1 MPDLIGKTVGCYTIL
16 EQIGR
21 GGMATVFK
29 ALGRNDGQTVA
40 IKVLTPQ
47 LAMEENFKA
56 RFRREARVLREFK
69 HPNIVPVLDYG
80 EANGLVY
87 LVMPFMQVG
96 TLRDRMQSGQLR
108 VQEAATIVSQIASAL
123 QYAHDAGVIHRDV
136 KPSNI
141 LIDDNGNAWLSDF
154 GFAHISDS
162 SLSLTGSALIGTP
175 AYISPEQINGG
186 KITHL
191 SDQYSLGVLLYHLS
205 TGRLPYD
212 ADTPIAIAIKH
223 ATEPLP
229 RPRAVNPNLPDA
241 VESILIKALAKEPDQ
256 RFHSIAEFNDAFQ
269 DALQQALDPVS
280 GLLKPG
286 AVGTAPLSPI
296 IDATQH
302 EVEEDHGREVRRSK
316 RYVFALLLLLLL
328 AIPLTCWG
336 INYFGLNPVAAGGQ
350 GTQTAEVNPTIDLMA
365 TVNALSTINAPAEG
379 TSMAPGQVETLVA
392 ATLTAMVADSEW
404 VGDGATPTPIPSDTG
419 TGFTF
424 TSTSTEDPSMTST
437 WTAVPSATP
446 NVSRTPTRT
455 WTPAGPSATP
465 TKTPIGFISPT
476 PTLTLTAT
484 VTRTIT
490 PTLSRTPTHTLT
502 RTPTHTLT
510 RTPTLTLTMVPSK
523 TPSLSPPPSKTLTA
537 VIDPCDGINL
547 DSLVISDDRFSLMI
561 HNMKPEPI
569 IITSMWVNW
578 PDGEDGHEKL
588 DKVKLGKDEIW
599 NLGDKDPPTEMP
611 PWSSPADKRDID
623 SGKDKKLEFCFQ
635 EEAEDNSVSDYNLVI
650 TFEIEGTGL
659 FCKLSP

>member
-29 ALGRNDGQTVA
+29 APGRNDGQTVA

-96 TLRDRMQSGQLR
+96 TLRDRMLSGELR
-108 VQEAATIVSQIASAL
+108 VQEAASIVSQIASAL

-141 LIDDNGNAWLSDF
+141 LIDESGNAWLSDF
-154 GFAHISDS
+154 GFAHVSDS

-175 AYISPEQINGG
+175 AYISPEQINGS

-229 RPRAVNPNLPDA
+229 RPRSVNPNLPDA
-241 VESILIKALAKEPDQ
+241 VEAILIKALAKDPAQ
-256 RFHSIAEFNDAFQ
+256 RFNSVAEFNDAFQ
-269 DALQQALDPVS
+269 TALQQALDPVS

-296 IDATQH
+296 IDTVP
-302 EVEEDHGREVRRSK
+302 EVEEDNGREARRPR
-316 RYVFALLLLLLL
+316 RYVLALLLLLLL
-328 AIPLTCWG
+328 AIPLACWG
-336 INYFGLNPVAAGGQ
+336 INYFGFGPVAAGGQ
-350 GTQTAEVNPTIDLMA
+350 GTQIAEINPTFDLMA
-365 TVNALSTINAPAEG
+365 TVNALSTVNAPAEG
-379 TSMAPGQVETLVA
+379 TIMVPGQVETLVA
-392 ATLTAMVADSEW
+392 ATLTAMVTDSEFL
-404 VGDGATPTPIPSDTG
+404 GDEWTATPEGGGTEIPMSSTP
-419 TGFTF
+419 
-424 TSTSTEDPSMTST
+424 TEDPFRTST

-446 NVSRTPTRT
+446 NVSKTPTRT
-455 WTPAGPSATP
+455 RTPAGPSATP
-465 TKTPIGFISPT
+465 TRTPIGFISPT

-502 RTPTHTLT
+502 RTPTRTLT
-510 RTPTLTLTMVPSK
+510 RTPTLTLTMAPSK
-523 TPSLSPPPSKTLTA
+523 TPSLSPPPTKTLTV
-537 VIDPCDGINL
+537 VIDPCDGIEIIAKSFSG
-547 DSLVISDDRFSLMI
+547 DKMEWLV
-561 HNMKPEPI
+561 
-569 IITSMWVNW
+569 VNTTAVDIFIDAIWIDW
-578 PDGEDGHEKL
+578 PPSHDTL
-588 DKVKLGKDEIW
+588 DKVKLDGGTLWDE
-599 NLGDKDPPTEMP
+599 GDDYPPSSMP
-611 PWSSPADKRDID
+611 PWSTADLNKRKIKKDDSRTLKFEFDSDAGSPMYD
-623 SGKDKKLEFCFQ
+623 
-635 EEAEDNSVSDYNLVI
+635 LVV
-650 TFEIEGTGL
+650 TFNNGCSI
-659 FCKLSP
+659 SH

>member
-40 IKVLTPQ
+40 IKVLTPH
-47 LAMEENFKA
+47 LAMEDNFKA
-56 RFRREARVLREFK
+56 RFRREARVLRDFK

-96 TLRDRMQSGQLR
+96 TLQDRMRTGELK

-123 QYAHDAGVIHRDV
+123 QYAHDAGVVHRDV

-141 LIDDNGNAWLSDF
+141 LIDETGNAWLSDF
-154 GFAHISDS
+154 GFAHITDS

-212 ADTPIAIAIKH
+212 ADTPIAIAIKQ

-241 VESILIKALAKEPDQ
+241 VEAILIKALAKEPNQ
-256 RFHSIAEFNDAFQ
+256 RFNSVAEFNDAFQ
-269 DALQQALDPVS
+269 EALLQALDPVS

-296 IDATQH
+296 IETTQQ
-302 EVEEDHGREVRRSK
+302 EVEEDSGREVRRS
-316 RYVFALLLLLLL
+316 RSYALALLLLLLL
-328 AIPLTCWG
+328 TIPLACWG
-336 INYFGLNPVAAGGQ
+336 INYYGFGPVAAGGQ
-350 GTQTAEVNPTIDLMA
+350 GTQTAQVEPTYDLMA

-379 TSMAPGQVETLVA
+379 TIVAPGHVETLVA
-392 ATLTAMVADSEW
+392 ATLTAMATDSERI
-404 VGDGATPTPIPSDTG
+404 GDSATATPIPSDDG
-419 TGFTF
+419 GGLPFP
-424 TSTSTEDPSMTST
+424 STSTEDPAMTST

-446 NVSRTPTRT
+446 HVSRTPTRT
-455 WTPAGPSATP
+455 RTLAGP
-465 TKTPIGFISPT
+465 SPT
-476 PTLTLTAT
+476 PTQTLIGYVSPTPTRSLTPTT
-484 VTRTIT
+484 FVSTTPTRTKT
-490 PTLSRTPTHTLT
+490 PTTSVSPTPT
-502 RTPTHTLT
+502 RTK
-510 RTPTLTLTMVPSK
+510 TLTLTM
-523 TPSLSPPPSKTLTA
+523 TPSLTPSVTLPPTKTLSPPP
-537 VIDPCDGINL
+537 DPCDGI
-547 DSLVISDDRFSLMI
+547 SLGGLATSGDKVLIS
-561 HNMKPEPI
+561 I
-569 IITSMWVNW
+569 INNSTSTITVTELWVNW
-578 PDGEDGHEKL
+578 PDEYIELED
-588 DKVKLGKDEIW
+588 VKLEGKKIW
-599 NLGDKDPPTEMP
+599 DIEDDDPPTEMP
-611 PWSSPADKRDID
+611 PWTSPDKDREIKADTDEV
-623 SGKDKKLEFCFQ
+623 LEFIFR
-635 EEAEDNSVSDYNLVI
+635 EDGGAAAIASYGLII
-650 TFEIEGTGL
+650 TFDNGCTI
-659 FCKLSP
+659 SP